1 MTLTPKTRWL
11 NAELAKRCQWIADAK
26 GKYACPHAELEQ
38 LELIELLTDADLDDQ
53 KADLRTEI
61 GRYGISPDGY
71 RLDANGESWN
81 GERAHVPM
89 AELLGRYLASL
100 KEAA

>member
-1 MTLTPKTRWL
+1 MTRTTETRWL
-11 NAELAKRCQWIADAK
+11 YAELGKVCEAVAK
-26 GKYACPHAELEQ
+26 GSNDRIATYWELEAF
-38 LELIELLTDADLDDQ
+38 ELIELLTDADLEDQ

-71 RLDANGESWN
+71 ALDANGEQWN
-81 GERAHVPM
+81 GTRLHTPM
-89 AELLGRYLASL
+89 SEAFARFCASL

>member
-1 MTLTPKTRWL
+1 MTRTPETQWL
-11 NAELAKRCQWIADAK
+11 NAELAKCATFLAT
-26 GKYACPHAELEQ
+26 GYSAYVELEQ
-38 LELIELLTDADLDDQ
+38 FELIELLTDADLEYQ

-71 RLDANGESWN
+71 ALDANGEQWN
-81 GERAHVPM
+81 GTRLHVPM
-89 AELLGRYLASL
+89 SEAFARFCASL